1 MSVGKGAPTA
11 QGSSCAEPR
20 DLLSLAVAVST
31 DAGSCRAV
39 LAASAAGGSRGSGCQ
54 AAWGWLAAE
63 RAARAGGDRALPVP
77 FPVHRQSPGA
87 PGARLT
93 RLPSLRLLTKVIGFY
108 GPEMSLTA
116 ATVETLISVEA
127 DAKKGPR
134 LDPSDGEEALGHSA
148 AEGAK
153 ARRQVISWPLARR
166 GTSASRACPVPG
178 QLASGPRA
186 ALFGQP
192 LAALC
197 GQDGGLP
204 QPVQELLAIL
214 YEKGPATEG
223 IFRKAASE
231 KARKELKE
239 VLNQGKSADL
249 DSRPV
254 HLLAVVLKDFLRDI
268 PSKLLADSLYEEW
281 MQALEKPS
289 QQDKIDKLK
298 EVADSLPT
306 ANLLLLQRL
315 LAVLRHI
322 SENVETSKMDT
333 SNLAICVGPNMLSP
347 CTDNVLT
354 LAELK
359 ERNDKVTA
367 LVAFLI
373 DNCRAIFGEDITLPF
388 SPSAQE
394 SPEHTNSS
402 TGHPGAPQHD
412 GSACNSA
419 EPQAEGSTPVLEL
432 EQPKGR
438 SSSLRRPY
446 PTCVSAPSLSN
457 FTSGISS
464 MDRCFSEPD
473 LSCHDRLEG
482 WAREQEASER
492 EGKLPGQQ

>member
-1 MSVGKGAPTA
+1 M
-11 QGSSCAEPR
+11 
-20 DLLSLAVAVST
+20 L
-31 DAGSCRAV
+31 
-39 LAASAAGGSRGSGCQ
+39 
-54 AAWGWLAAE
+54 
-63 RAARAGGDRALPVP
+63 
-77 FPVHRQSPGA
+77 RQSPGA

-166 GTSASRACPVPG
+166 GTPASRACPVPG

-268 PSKLLADSLYEEW
+268 PSKLLVDSLYEEW

-306 ANLLLLQRL
+306 ANLPLLQRL

-402 TGHPGAPQHD
+402 TG
-412 GSACNSA
+412 
-419 EPQAEGSTPVLEL
+419 
-432 EQPKGR
+432 
-438 SSSLRRPY
+438 RR
-446 PTCVSAPSLSN
+446 
-457 FTSGISS
+457 
-464 MDRCFSEPD
+464 R
-473 LSCHDRLEG
+473 H
-482 WAREQEASER
+482 
-492 EGKLPGQQ
+492 